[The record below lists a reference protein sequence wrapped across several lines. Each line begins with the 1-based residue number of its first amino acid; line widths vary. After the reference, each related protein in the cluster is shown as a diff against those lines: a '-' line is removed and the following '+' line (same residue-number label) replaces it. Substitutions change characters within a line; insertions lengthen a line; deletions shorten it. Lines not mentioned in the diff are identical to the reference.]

1 MSALNIV
8 EVRLNLNFN
17 HISFPKR
24 AAEIVEEE
32 ELTNPEDPLQNKQM
46 VGIFIPYLTCF
57 VRYEK

>member
-1 MSALNIV
+1 MSALNII

-46 VGIFIPYLTCF
+46 VGIFYAISNMFC
-57 VRYEK
+57 